1 MRLCVEIR
9 RSFHTLKVV
18 MCDVTGGRVEY
29 SDIGSV
35 SLAVVMDGSEDGDRL
50 YTVVGLPM
58 PNLE

>member
-1 MRLCVEIR
+1 MRD
-9 RSFHTLKVV
+9 V
-18 MCDVTGGRVEY
+18 MGGHIEY

-35 SLAVVMDGSEDGDRL
+35 SLAVVVDGSEDGNRL